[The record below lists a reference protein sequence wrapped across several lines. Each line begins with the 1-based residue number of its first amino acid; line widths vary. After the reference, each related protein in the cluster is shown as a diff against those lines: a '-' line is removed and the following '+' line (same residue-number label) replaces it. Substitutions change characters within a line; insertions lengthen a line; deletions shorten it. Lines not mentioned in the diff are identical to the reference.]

1 MKNNLRALLQVLP
14 WVFLL
19 TYIGFK
25 EFGPSDTP
33 VIYELQP
40 QINVNQP
47 TEDFSLAE
55 PITNSD
61 WASNPAFTNAKS
73 WTLPSEVNFAGEAV
87 DMDIWDV
94 RERFDRELHINTY
107 WHNNT
112 IFMFKRANRWL
123 PAIEPI
129 LAKYGVPDDF
139 KYLAIIESDL
149 MNKVSPAKAVGFW
162 QILEGT
168 AKEYGLQVTRDV
180 DERYDPIKSTEAA
193 CRYLL
198 KAYEKFGS
206 WTMVAASYNR
216 GMAGMERAIKDQRE
230 ADYFKLLLNDETSRY
245 LFRILACKEI
255 LSSPSKYGLIIQPEH
270 LYQPHTYKVVTI
282 DDDINDLISFAKSQG
297 IDYKTL
303 KLFNPWL
310 RNDKLSVR
318 RGEIYEIKIPL

>member
-1 MKNNLRALLQVLP
+1 MKNNLRVLLQVLP

-19 TYIGFK
+19 AYIGFK

-47 TEDFSLAE
+47 NEDFSLAE

-61 WASNPAFTNAKS
+61 WASSPAFTNAKS

-123 PAIEPI
+123 PEIEPI

-168 AKEYGLQVTRDV
+168 AKEYGLKVTRDV

-216 GMAGMERAIKDQRE
+216 GMAGMQRAIEDQKE
-230 ADYFKLLLNDETSRY
+230 ADYYRLLLNDETSRY

-303 KLFNPWL
+303 KLYNPWH

>member
-1 MKNNLRALLQVLP
+1 MKNNFRALLQILP

-19 TYIGFK
+19 AYIGFK
-25 EFGPSDTP
+25 EFGSPDTP

-40 QINVNQP
+40 QINVN
-47 TEDFSLAE
+47 E
-55 PITNSD
+55 PEEETNSTEELP
-61 WASNPAFTNAKS
+61 ATKPATAAAFTNAQS
-73 WTLPSEVNFAGEAV
+73 WTLPDEVNFAGEV
-87 DMDIWDV
+87 LDMGVCDI
-94 RERFDRELHINTY
+94 RERFYRDLHINKY
-107 WHNNT
+107 LQNNT
-112 IFMFKRANRWL
+112 IFMIKRANRWL

-162 QILEGT
+162 QLLEGT
-168 AKEYGLQVTRDV
+168 AKEYGLKVTRDV
-180 DERYDPIKSTEAA
+180 DERYDPIKATEAA

-216 GMAGMERAIKDQRE
+216 GMAGMQRAIEDQKE
-230 ADYFKLLLNDETSRY
+230 ADYYRLLLNDETSRY

-282 DDDINDLISFAKSQG
+282 DDDINDLISFARSQG

-303 KLFNPWL
+303 KLYNPWL

-318 RGEIYEIKIPL
+318 RGELYEIKIPL

>member
-1 MKNNLRALLQVLP
+1 MKNNLRALFQVLP

-19 TYIGFK
+19 AYIGFK

-47 TEDFSLAE
+47 NEDFSLGE

-61 WASNPAFTNAKS
+61 WASSPAFTNAKS

-129 LAKYGVPDDF
+129 LAKYGVLDDF

-168 AKEYGLQVTRDV
+168 AKEYGLKVTRDV

-216 GMAGMERAIKDQRE
+216 GMAGMQRAIEDQKE
-230 ADYFKLLLNDETSRY
+230 ADYYRLLLNDETSRY

-270 LYQPHTYKVVTI
+270 LYQPHSYKVVTI

-303 KLFNPWL
+303 KLYNPWL

>member
-1 MKNNLRALLQVLP
+1 MKNNLRALLQILP

-19 TYIGFK
+19 AYIGFK
-25 EFGPSDTP
+25 EFGSPDTP

-40 QINVNQP
+40 QINVNEP
-47 TEDFSLAE
+47 AEESNSTEELSATK
-55 PITNSD
+55 PAT
-61 WASNPAFTNAKS
+61 AAAFTNAQS
-73 WTLPSEVNFAGEAV
+73 WTLPNDVNFAGEVV
-87 DMDIWDV
+87 DMGVWDI

-112 IFMFKRANRWL
+112 IFMIKRANRWL

-162 QILEGT
+162 QLLEGT
-168 AKEYGLQVTRDV
+168 AKEYGLKVTRDV
-180 DERYDPIKSTEAA
+180 DERYDPIKATEAA

-216 GMAGMERAIKDQRE
+216 GMAGMQRAIEDQKE
-230 ADYFKLLLNDETSRY
+230 ADYYRLLLNDETSRY

-282 DDDINDLISFAKSQG
+282 DDDINDLISFARSQG

-303 KLFNPWL
+303 KLYNPWL

-318 RGEIYEIKIPL
+318 RGELYEIKIPL

>member
-19 TYIGFK
+19 AYIGFK

-47 TEDFSLAE
+47 NEDFSLAE

-61 WASNPAFTNAKS
+61 WASSPAFTNAKS

-230 ADYFKLLLNDETSRY
+230 TDYFKLLLNDETSRY

-303 KLFNPWL
+303 NLFNPWL